1 MEALISIIVPVYNVE
16 KYINKCIDSLVN
28 QTYKNIEIILVDDGS
43 TDNSGKICDE
53 YSQKDNRIKVIH
65 QKNAG
70 VSAARKIGYQK
81 SIGGVIGFVDSDDY
95 VDVNMYEAM
104 LKTMYEIHADIV
116 FCDYNSIINEKSNK
130 KYFLKDSK
138 ILTKNDGLKYLA
150 NDEIKSFMCNKLYK
164 RECIKETDFYN
175 GNVLEDYLCMTDI
188 FNRSD
193 LIYYLHS
200 AFYNYVRRDNSLMN
214 KNSMFKYWSACR
226 YRLEWYE
233 KNYDQYVDLCL
244 NRLVRTSLTCFENK
258 CLENNEK
265 NIIKEYFSNKFKY
278 VIFNRYLNLHK
289 KIKFIAYIYSWR

>member
-1 MEALISIIVPVYNVE
+1 MKKLISIIVPVYNVE
-16 KYINKCIDSLVN
+16 KYIDKCINSMLN

-70 VSAARKIGYQK
+70 LSEARKIGYQK
-81 SIGGVIGFVDSDDY
+81 STGGVIGFVDSDDF
-95 VDVNMYEAM
+95 VEENMYEAM
-104 LKTMYEIHADIV
+104 LKKMDEVNADIV
-116 FCDYNSIINEKSNK
+116 FCDYNSITKGK
-130 KYFLKDSK
+130 TDKRYFGKESK
-138 ILTKNDGLKYLA
+138 ILNKDDGLKYLA

-164 RECIKETDFYN
+164 RKCIKESDFYN

-214 KNSMFKYWSACR
+214 KNSLFKYWRACR

-233 KNYDQYVDLCL
+233 KNYNQYVDLCL

-258 CLENNEK
+258 VLNDSEK
-265 NIIKEYFSNKFKY
+265 NIIQKYCKNQFKY
-278 VIFNRYLNLHK
+278 IITNKNLNLHK
-289 KIKFIAYIYSWR
+289 KIKIIKYLFVR